1 MAIWPTATSVT
12 EPEGNTTMRTQTQ
25 RSTRK
30 MIILAVASFGFAF
43 AMVPLYNIACE
54 KIFGIKLDNT
64 VSSEP
69 KLAGTTIDESRT
81 VQVYFDGTVN
91 SRLPWA
97 FAPVQ
102 ASMTVVPGKLYST
115 SYTARNT
122 AAYATVGNAAP
133 SVAPNQ
139 FSGFFNKTEC
149 FCFTEQALASGES
162 RDMPVRFIVSP
173 DLPKEITTL
182 TLSYTFFINDAATA
196 KLNAGTAAGTALAAP

>member
-1 MAIWPTATSVT
+1 MSTHTK
-12 EPEGNTTMRTQTQ
+12 

-30 MIILAVASFGFAF
+30 MIVLAVASFGFAF

-54 KIFGIKLDNT
+54 KIFGIKLDN
-64 VSSEP
+64 SASAEP
-69 KLAGTTIDESRT
+69 KLAGTAIDETRT

-91 SRLPWA
+91 SKLPWA
-97 FAPVQ
+97 FSPVQ
-102 ASMTVVPGKLYST
+102 TSMTVVPGKLYST
-115 SYTARNT
+115 SYTARST
-122 AAYATVGNAAP
+122 AAFATVGNAAP

-149 FCFTEQALASGES
+149 FCFTEQALAPGES

-196 KLNAGTAAGTALAAP
+196 KLNAGSATGTALAAP

>member
-1 MAIWPTATSVT
+1 
-12 EPEGNTTMRTQTQ
+12 
-25 RSTRK
+25 

-64 VSSEP
+64 ASSEP

-102 ASMTVVPGKLYST
+102 ASMTVVPGKIG
-115 SYTARNT
+115 R
-122 AAYATVGNAAP
+122 
-133 SVAPNQ
+133 
-139 FSGFFNKTEC
+139 
-149 FCFTEQALASGES
+149 ASCRE
-162 RDMPVRFIVSP
+162 RVCQYV
-173 DLPKEITTL
+173 
-182 TLSYTFFINDAATA
+182 
-196 KLNAGTAAGTALAAP
+196 

>member
-1 MAIWPTATSVT
+1 M
-12 EPEGNTTMRTQTQ
+12 NTQTQ

-54 KIFGIKLDNT
+54 KIFGIKLDN
-64 VSSEP
+64 SASAEP
-69 KLAGTTIDESRT
+69 KLAGKAIDESRT

-91 SRLPWA
+91 SKLPWA

-162 RDMPVRFIVSP
+162 RDMLVRFIVSP

>member
-1 MAIWPTATSVT
+1 MPTATSVT

-64 VSSEP
+64 ASSEP

-91 SRLPWA
+91 SKLPWA

-122 AAYATVGNAAP
+122 ASYATVGNASP

>member
-64 VSSEP
+64 ASSEP

-91 SRLPWA
+91 SKLPWA

-115 SYTARNT
+115 SY
-122 AAYATVGNAAP
+122 TVGNAAP

-196 KLNAGTAAGTALAAP
+196 KLNTGTAAGTALAAP